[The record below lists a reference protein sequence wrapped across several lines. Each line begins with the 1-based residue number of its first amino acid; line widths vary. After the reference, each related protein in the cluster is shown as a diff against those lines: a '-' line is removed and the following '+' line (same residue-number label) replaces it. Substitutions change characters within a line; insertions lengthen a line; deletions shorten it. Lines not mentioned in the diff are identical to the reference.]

1 MRHIKEDFGTVWCED
16 VWRFGVRYYKGQY
29 HQHQI
34 TLPTFQG
41 TRYIIG
47 QNISITT
54 AAMKTNI
61 FGNVCMQTQSQTP
74 AVNMVKDSFFL
85 DIQFPGLSLNEDKV
99 FHTLSGQG
107 GQGNLSYMDGGT
119 NSTAIEP
126 ARKGL
131 PVVNYVHFP
140 EGMNQTLHTH
150 PSQRIGLVLTGT
162 GSIELNGGNFFP
174 LHQGSAFWMDR
185 NELHNFMCNSGD
197 DVTLFVF
204 APDSGMGPTDEV
216 NPLKARTYIGQTR

>member
-1 MRHIKEDFGTVWCED
+1 MKKLVNDETLWCQD
-16 VWRFGVRYYKGQY
+16 VWRFGVRYYKSQTHD
-29 HQHQI
+29 HQV
-34 TLPTFQG
+34 TLPEFDG

-47 QNISITT
+47 NNCAITT
-54 AAMKTNI
+54 DVMKTNI
-61 FGNVCMQTQSQTP
+61 FGNVAMQTTRP
-74 AVNMVKDSFFL
+74 THVKMLRGSFFV
-85 DIQFPGLSLNEDKV
+85 DIMFPGLQLNEEKV
-99 FHTLSGQG
+99 FHVRENPT
-107 GQGNLSYMDGGT
+107 GNLSYMDGGT

-126 ARKGL
+126 ARLGL

-150 PSQRIGLVLTGT
+150 PSQRIGLVLSGT
-162 GSIELNGGNFFP
+162 GAIELNGHNYFNLEEGT
-174 LHQGSAFWMDR
+174 AFWMDR

>member
-1 MRHIKEDFGTVWCED
+1 
-16 VWRFGVRYYKGQY
+16 
-29 HQHQI
+29 
-34 TLPTFQG
+34 
-41 TRYIIG
+41 
-47 QNISITT
+47 
-54 AAMKTNI
+54 
-61 FGNVCMQTQSQTP
+61 
-74 AVNMVKDSFFL
+74 
-85 DIQFPGLSLNEDKV
+85 
-99 FHTLSGQG
+99 
-107 GQGNLSYMDGGT
+107 MDGGT

-162 GSIELNGGNFFP
+162 GSIELNGHNYFSYTKK
-174 LHQGSAFWMDR
+174 SAFWMDR

-204 APDSGMGPTDEV
+204 APDSGMGLQMKST
-216 NPLKARTYIGQTR
+216 L